1 MLYHHHGLGV
11 GFTGNYEEYFGLA
24 ADFES
29 IVYLMLANQMIHE
42 VNKDA
47 ITIAEVSSNI
57 CNKELSK
64 NSNSAPQ

>member
-47 ITIAEVSSNI
+47 ITIAEVT
-57 CNKELSK
+57 
-64 NSNSAPQ
+64 